1 MDSIWYLF
9 YSIANDWIMGDPSRL
24 EEIMIS
30 REEERRTTLKQ
41 IEKSLKK
48 RGSKMTIYD
57 IKNLKDS
64 DIECLSDEWWTR
76 CDLRTKIELLYEES
90 LKNKGYSEKQ
100 ILIEMNKIDK
110 SKISINEDDTFNL
123 VFHPK
128 EKLRERRENFI
139 DHVVWDQ
146 MMLHNSPKNKIKN
159 VLSHFYP
166 DITDK
171 EVKLAIKKYEKK
183 YNKEQDLKKS
193 KTECVYDNLN
203 RLPGSGWSKQ

>member
-1 MDSIWYLF
+1 
-9 YSIANDWIMGDPSRL
+9 
-24 EEIMIS
+24 MIS
-30 REEERRTTLKQ
+30 REEKRNTTLKQ

-48 RGSKMTIYD
+48 RDGSLTIYD
-57 IKNLKDS
+57 VKTTNYSSLKTWQEKFYYS
-64 DIECLSDEWWTR
+64 DLQ
-76 CDLRTKIELLYEES
+76 LKIELLYEES

-123 VFHPK
+123 VFYP
-128 EKLRERRENFI
+128 EEELRKSRENFI